1 MSAEGTT
8 PDDPLAM
15 GLYAISIIQP
25 LITSLQAASSVKQCC
40 LQMLLVELAVLSK
53 LGRGGMPLAHL
64 VRILVIFRTTDR
76 MLDHR
81 KTS

>member
-15 GLYAISIIQP
+15 GL
-25 LITSLQAASSVKQCC
+25 QAASSVKQCC
-40 LQMLLVELAVLSK
+40 LQMVLVELAPLWK